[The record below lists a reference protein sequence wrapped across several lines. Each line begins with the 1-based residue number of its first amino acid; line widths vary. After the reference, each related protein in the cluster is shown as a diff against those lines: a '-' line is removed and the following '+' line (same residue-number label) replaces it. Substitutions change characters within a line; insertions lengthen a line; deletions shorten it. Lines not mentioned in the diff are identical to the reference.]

1 MADDG
6 AHIVAITLVP
16 ALRTDLEPLVA
27 DEVRQWLEWA
37 GGILLSMGLSSPV
50 PREPHSA
57 WPTFAQDATLAYGYS
72 GERLRPA
79 RPGKYDIDLMD
90 EILALPGL
98 APDITARRL
107 LHARALVTPIGQ
119 RDRYPG
125 AKLAFM
131 CHTSRFRVQR
141 IHAQGLEAVVKRL
154 SLGKAQSIRHS
165 ISAST

>member
-37 GGILLSMGLSSPV
+37 GGMLLSMGLASPA
-50 PREPHSA
+50 PKEPHSA

-79 RPGKYDIDLMD
+79 RP
-90 EILALPGL
+90 
-98 APDITARRL
+98 
-107 LHARALVTPIGQ
+107 
-119 RDRYPG
+119 
-125 AKLAFM
+125 
-131 CHTSRFRVQR
+131 
-141 IHAQGLEAVVKRL
+141 
-154 SLGKAQSIRHS
+154 
-165 ISAST
+165 